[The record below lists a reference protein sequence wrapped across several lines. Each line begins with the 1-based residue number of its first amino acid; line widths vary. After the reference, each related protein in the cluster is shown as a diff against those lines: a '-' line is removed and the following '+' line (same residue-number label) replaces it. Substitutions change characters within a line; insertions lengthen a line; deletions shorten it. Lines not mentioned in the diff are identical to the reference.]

1 MKEKQKPDWK
11 YFNNVLA
18 EVKYLQR
25 QLSKNAKRVE
35 QEPTDYSEKL
45 LEDQLKALQTRVQE
59 LRNSLNP
66 KEEIK

>member
-1 MKEKQKPDWK
+1 
-11 YFNNVLA
+11 
-18 EVKYLQR
+18 
-25 QLSKNAKRVE
+25 VE

>member
-1 MKEKQKPDWK
+1 METKKTDWK

-35 QEPTDYSEKL
+35 QKPSDYSIKL
-45 LEDQLKALQTRVQE
+45 LEDQLGTFQLRVKE
-59 LRNSLNP
+59 L
-66 KEEIK
+66 KESFNQKGGN